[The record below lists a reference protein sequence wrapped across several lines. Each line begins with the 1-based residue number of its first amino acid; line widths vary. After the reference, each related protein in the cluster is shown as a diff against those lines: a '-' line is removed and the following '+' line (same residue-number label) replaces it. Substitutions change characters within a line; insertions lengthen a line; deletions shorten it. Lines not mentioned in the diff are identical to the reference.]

1 MRNDCAEPLI
11 PTLQSEDVIRQ
22 VYERFRP
29 LTKLTGPLFAG
40 KIAVDGKPGKLFLTE
55 AQYWLWMCD
64 CGPEAREM
72 THSEVGGL
80 TNPQSIVREL
90 LSAVKGLLGYF
101 EDHLD
106 RIEGATS
113 DVPSLLGF
121 YLSNPS
127 ALVVDA
133 IATEQ
138 LFTLNN
144 PEEWNRM
151 VREGRA
157 AEGMAWNGGA
167 STWRVQ

>member
-1 MRNDCAEPLI
+1 MSIDNAETLV
-11 PTLQSEDVIRQ
+11 PTLRSEDVIRQ
-22 VYERFRP
+22 LYERFWP

-40 KIAVDGKPGKLFLTE
+40 KIAVDGKSGKLYLTE

-64 CGPEAREM
+64 GGPEAREM
-72 THSEVGGL
+72 THSEIDGL

-106 RIEGATS
+106 RIEGVTS

-121 YLSNPS
+121 YLNNPS

-138 LFTLNN
+138 LFTLNH
-144 PEEWNRM
+144 PEQWNQI
-151 VREGRA
+151 VRDGKA
-157 AEGMAWNGGA
+157 AQAMAWDGGVA
-167 STWRVQ
+167 NWRVQ

>member
-1 MRNDCAEPLI
+1 METENTVPLV
-11 PTLQSEDVIRQ
+11 PMLRSEDVMRQ
-22 VYERFRP
+22 VYERFWP

-64 CGPEAREM
+64 SGPEAREM
-72 THSEVGGL
+72 THFEIDGL

-106 RIEGATS
+106 RIEGVTS
-113 DVPSLLGF
+113 DVPSLIGF

-138 LFTLNN
+138 LFTLNH
-144 PEEWNRM
+144 PEQWNQI
-151 VREGRA
+151 VRDGKA
-157 AEGMAWNGGA
+157 AQAMAGNDGL
-167 STWRVQ
+167 TNWRVQ